1 MFAVSVII
9 IIAGIMFHN
18 NYKGMHYDIIYG
30 IGSLLLHNKHIEP
43 FISKNSVIELFLLA
57 KYYQIELTVCEF
69 YYL

>member
-43 FISKNSVIELFLLA
+43 FTYKNSVTELFLLENFYLYN
-57 KYYQIELTVCEF
+57 YYFEK
-69 YYL
+69 